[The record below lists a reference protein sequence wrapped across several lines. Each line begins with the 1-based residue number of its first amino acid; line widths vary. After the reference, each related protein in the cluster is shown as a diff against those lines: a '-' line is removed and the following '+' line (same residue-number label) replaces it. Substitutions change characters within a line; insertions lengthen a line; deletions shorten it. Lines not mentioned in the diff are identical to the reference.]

1 MRAAEEESALLALAR
16 FTGYNGWRPT
26 HAWKAWRIPDHEEGE
41 SGLFRMFAAPKTR
54 GEEWF
59 EERTGCPDCEAG
71 VDDWA
76 EASDTE
82 GSAEDVVENGDES
95 DGSVQ

>member
-1 MRAAEEESALLALAR
+1 MRAAEEGNALLAIAR
-16 FTGYNGWRPT
+16 AIGSDGWRPT
-26 HAWKAWRIPDHEEGE
+26 HGWKAWGIPDHAEGDN
-41 SGLFRMFAAPKTR
+41 GLFRLFAAPKTR

-71 VDDWA
+71 VDDWM
-76 EASDTE
+76 EGSDTE
-82 GSAEDVVENGDES
+82 ESGEDVVENGDES